1 LATGVGAKRRS
12 AAFVRPRTGKSL
24 KNKSLKNKS
33 LKNKSVKNKLLENW
47 HEGAGNTNVTA
58 VTANG
63 GFLTPRSRKT

>member
-12 AAFVRPRTGKSL
+12 AAFVRPRTG
-24 KNKSLKNKS
+24 KSLKNKS